1 MRCEGHGIFRR
12 PEKLILH
19 FAQDD
24 KLTWVFDDK
33 LARVF
38 KVEFLTGFEKGNQVI
53 DLAGGQSLAKCWHE
67 TTAVLNEFPRLPGG
81 WFWSSVEVAMERW
94 SILDLA
100 WL

>member
-1 MRCEGHGIFRR
+1 MPTI
-12 PEKLILH
+12 EKQILH

-53 DLAGGQSLAKCWHE
+53 DLAGGQSLAKCRHE
-67 TTAVLNEFPRLPGG
+67 TAAVLNEFPRLPDS
-81 WFWSSVEVAMERW
+81 WFWISVEVTMERW

-100 WL
+100 RL